1 MEKFLFL
8 YRIAPLSCSF
18 TQWLYVDVHLHK
30 QNETKKYVWEVLTL
44 ENIFIQRDFCAFFHK
59 NLCILTLY
67 HDKCHTSLSFYRH
80 CFYEHKGW
88 SLLLRCKSHSKSIFV
103 VFFWPENLKVFSS
116 LEFFLQI
123 CIYEYVDECIKISKE
138 IFSMMF

>member
-18 TQWLYVDVHLHK
+18 TQWLYVDLHK

-44 ENIFIQRDFCAFFHK
+44 ENIFIQGDFCAFFHK

-67 HDKCHTSLSFYRH
+67 YDKCHTSLSFYRH

-103 VFFWPENLKVFSS
+103 VFFWPENLKVF
-116 LEFFLQI
+116 FIPWIFLQI
-123 CIYEYVDECIKISKE
+123 CIYEDVDKCIKI
-138 IFSMMF
+138 